1 MRTCRPTRCK
11 GNGEVQPLS
20 YFRRLLYINVHW
32 CHFFFFLNN
41 VKADCVSFILDV
53 KVCYRVLLG
62 YNLKLL
68 RSRCSLCWR
77 KLISWVCQAAMRAL
91 QATGSC
97 YHSQVRH
104 ADKLTMTAEPSQGVC
119 AYACV
124 HYAHM
129 WVCALVC
136 FPGPEDRNLS
146 MAAEIV
152 GIPGIPP
159 DSKQPVTRQEGERG
173 LWERERGLSAKVIHS
188 GTGTGAI
195 FHKIKAPLFRET
207 RRFTAMIHGEYLEA
221 AGTCSCGICKKILE
235 MIMDKSESS
244 KAVRKKKKP
253 HWWSHLVT
261 LPKP

>member
-1 MRTCRPTRCK
+1 MSTLQRKWGGATSVLFQTVVVYQCA
-11 GNGEVQPLS
+11 LMS
-20 YFRRLLYINVHW
+20 
-32 CHFFFFLNN
+32 FFFFNN

-68 RSRCSLCWR
+68 CSRCSLCWR

-97 YHSQVRH
+97 YHSQVQH

-119 AYACV
+119 TYMCV

-129 WVCALVC
+129 WVCVRVC
-136 FPGPEDRNLS
+136 FPGPEDRSLS

-173 LWERERGLSAKVIHS
+173 LWERERAFCQSY
-188 GTGTGAI
+188 
-195 FHKIKAPLFRET
+195 PLWNGHRCN
-207 RRFTAMIHGEYLEA
+207 I
-221 AGTCSCGICKKILE
+221 SQ
-235 MIMDKSESS
+235 DKGSS
-244 KAVRKKKKP
+244 V
-253 HWWSHLVT
+253 
-261 LPKP
+261 